1 MSEDDPLQGF
11 KIVTLA
17 LNVPGPV
24 AASHLCQ
31 LGAEVVKIEP
41 PEGDLLARMCPDW
54 YRSLAE
60 GQKIVSLDLKDKKD
74 RAEFERLLAQS
85 DLLLTSM
92 RPAALNQLS
101 LDWSGL
107 HTRHPRLC
115 HVAIIGS
122 SAPDENK
129 AGHDLTYQAAAG
141 LIDPPNMPRTLI
153 ADLAGAEK
161 AAASA
166 LALLLARERGQSA
179 GYAEV
184 SLAGAAEEFAA
195 ALRYGL
201 IASALGGAKPEYN
214 LYRAK
219 DGFIALAALEPHFQ
233 QRLIAELGL
242 SRLDLAELKDIFLSK
257 SALEWEIW
265 ADARDLPLVAVQQ
278 ALPNR

>member
-1 MSEDDPLQGF
+1 MSGEDNPLHGF
-11 KIVTLA
+11 NVVTLA

-31 LGAEVVKIEP
+31 LGAEVVKVEP
-41 PEGDLLARMCPDW
+41 REGDPLARMCPDW

-60 GQKIVSLDLKDKKD
+60 RQKIVALDLKND

-92 RPAALNQLS
+92 RPAALKRLS
-101 LDWSGL
+101 LDWNGL

-115 HVAIIGS
+115 HVAIIGF
-122 SAPDENK
+122 APPGENK
-129 AGHDLTYQAAAG
+129 AGHDLTYQAAEG

-153 ADLAGAEK
+153 ADLAGAQK
-161 AAASA
+161 AVASA

-184 SLAGAAEEFAA
+184 SLADAAKEFAA
-195 ALRYGL
+195 PLHYGL
-201 IASALGGAKPEYN
+201 TVIALGGAKPEYN
-214 LYRAK
+214 LYRTK

-233 QRLIAELGL
+233 QRLIAELGI
-242 SRLDLAELKDIFLSK
+242 SRLDSAKLKDIFLSK
-257 SALEWEIW
+257 PALEWERW
-265 ADARDLPLVAVQQ
+265 AEARDLPLVALQ
-278 ALPNR
+278 